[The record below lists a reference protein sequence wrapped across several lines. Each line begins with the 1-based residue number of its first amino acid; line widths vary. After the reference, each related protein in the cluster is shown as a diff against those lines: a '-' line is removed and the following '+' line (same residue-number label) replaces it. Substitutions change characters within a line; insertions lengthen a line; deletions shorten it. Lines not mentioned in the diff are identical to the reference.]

1 MAKADGDLAEK
12 QKELSRYTEEKERI
26 DEKLAALSDG
36 QESISL
42 AIGEIRTQIAGWT
55 QEIEE
60 GNNEIIRIL
69 NQNSAHKEELS
80 RYETIKEQNA
90 IKKAELSKRAIE
102 HKSAE
107 SFADDELARC
117 GQILKDAEGQV
128 LAQNGIIDALLG
140 EIAQE
145 GEDLLLLGRNL
156 EEKQRGL
163 IADSSRLESL
173 KNIAERYE
181 GYGGAIRRIMEQK
194 SRFSGIEGVVA
205 DLIKVDKDYEIAVE
219 TALGGN
225 IQNVVTEN
233 EQTAKELIGFLKREK
248 AGRATFLPLTSL
260 NPARN
265 NNSAALREP
274 GVVGLASSLVR
285 AEKQYTVLVQFLLGR
300 IFVVDTIDN
309 ALALARKYGY
319 SLRIVTLEGEQLN
332 PGGSLSGGAYK
343 NSGNLLARRR
353 EVEELSVRI
362 GQAEQDVAELEE
374 KRAEKRSH
382 RNVLR
387 EKLEEEKAKLQEKI
401 TAQNE
406 SKLNYRQGEKEAA
419 LGGFFK
425 VLAGTFRD

>member
-173 KNIAERYE
+173 
-181 GYGGAIRRIMEQK
+181 
-194 SRFSGIEGVVA
+194 
-205 DLIKVDKDYEIAVE
+205 
-219 TALGGN
+219 
-225 IQNVVTEN
+225 
-233 EQTAKELIGFLKREK
+233 
-248 AGRATFLPLTSL
+248 
-260 NPARN
+260 
-265 NNSAALREP
+265 
-274 GVVGLASSLVR
+274 
-285 AEKQYTVLVQFLLGR
+285 
-300 IFVVDTIDN
+300 
-309 ALALARKYGY
+309 
-319 SLRIVTLEGEQLN
+319 
-332 PGGSLSGGAYK
+332 
-343 NSGNLLARRR
+343 
-353 EVEELSVRI
+353 
-362 GQAEQDVAELEE
+362 
-374 KRAEKRSH
+374 
-382 RNVLR
+382 
-387 EKLEEEKAKLQEKI
+387 
-401 TAQNE
+401 
-406 SKLNYRQGEKEAA
+406 
-419 LGGFFK
+419 
-425 VLAGTFRD
+425 

>member
-194 SRFSGIEGVVA
+194 GKGCARHIFAADQFKSG
-205 DLIKVDKDYEIAVE
+205 
-219 TALGGN
+219 
-225 IQNVVTEN
+225 
-233 EQTAKELIGFLKREK
+233 
-248 AGRATFLPLTSL
+248 
-260 NPARN
+260 
-265 NNSAALREP
+265 
-274 GVVGLASSLVR
+274 
-285 AEKQYTVLVQFLLGR
+285 
-300 IFVVDTIDN
+300 
-309 ALALARKYGY
+309 
-319 SLRIVTLEGEQLN
+319 
-332 PGGSLSGGAYK
+332 
-343 NSGNLLARRR
+343 
-353 EVEELSVRI
+353 
-362 GQAEQDVAELEE
+362 
-374 KRAEKRSH
+374 
-382 RNVLR
+382 
-387 EKLEEEKAKLQEKI
+387 
-401 TAQNE
+401 AQ
-406 SKLNYRQGEKEAA
+406 Q
-419 LGGFFK
+419 
-425 VLAGTFRD
+425 